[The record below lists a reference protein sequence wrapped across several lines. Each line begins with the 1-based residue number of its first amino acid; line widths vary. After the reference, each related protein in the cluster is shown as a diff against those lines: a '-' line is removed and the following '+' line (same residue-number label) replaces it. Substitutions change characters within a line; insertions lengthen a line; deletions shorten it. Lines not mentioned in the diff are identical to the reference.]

1 MSFEE
6 EFTNESAFISG
17 EVILGTFGKMLEYY
31 PMVLGSALRELSVMS
46 GKSVLELL
54 KRFEEENDLVGVLED
69 SQNQLTAGRE
79 VLGSVLGKV
88 SEK

>member
-6 EFTNESAFISG
+6 EFTNESAFISS

-31 PMVLGSALRELSVMS
+31 PMVLGSALRELSIMS
-46 GKSVLELL
+46 GQTVLELL
-54 KRFEEENDLVGVLED
+54 RKFEEEHGLVGVLQD

-79 VLGSVLGKV
+79 ILGFAL
-88 SEK
+88 EKIDEE